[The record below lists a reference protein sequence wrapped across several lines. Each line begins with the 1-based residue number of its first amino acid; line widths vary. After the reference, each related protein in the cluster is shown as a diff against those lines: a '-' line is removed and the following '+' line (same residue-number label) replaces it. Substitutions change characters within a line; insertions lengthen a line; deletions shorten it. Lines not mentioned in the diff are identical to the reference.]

1 MLERIKANW
10 EAVLSYIKENYD
22 LSGPTF
28 NSWINPLE
36 PYKLHK
42 DDNGKQIVDLLVP
55 EDIKMFVSYIQRKY
69 NMYIAVAI
77 EEITGINC
85 SVDFVTKEDLKEKK
99 PDNVLINNG
108 NNTVSDEVIALS
120 NLNPKY
126 TFDTFVVG
134 KSNNIAH
141 AASLAVA
148 ESPGEMYNPLFIYG
162 DSGLGK
168 THLMQAI
175 AHFVLNKDP
184 DKKVLYAPSEPF
196 TNEIV
201 EALKNKDT
209 DYIRKKYRNNDI
221 FLLDD
226 FQFLIGKD
234 ATQLEFFN
242 IFNSMVD
249 ANRQVII
256 TSDRPPK
263 DFTDLDKRMS
273 SRLSQGLIVDI
284 QSPDYETRMAILRK
298 KEETE
303 NYNIDNE
310 VLKYI
315 AENIKSNIR
324 ELEGAL
330 TKVIA
335 MSRLDHN
342 KEINVEFA
350 KEVLKDNINPVEPAM
365 ITPETVLD
373 VVCDHF
379 NVSKEDILGSKRNKE
394 LVYPRQISMY
404 LLRELTNCTHDYI
417 GNILGGRDHSTVIHG
432 IDKIS
437 TEIKTNKELQN
448 IIIVLKK
455 KLSTN

>member
-28 NSWINPLE
+28 NSWIKPLE
-36 PYKLHK
+36 PYVLHK
-42 DDNGKQIVDLLVP
+42 DAGGKQILDLLVP
-55 EDIKMFVSYIQRKY
+55 EDIRMFVGYIAKKY

-77 EEITGINC
+77 EEVTGINC
-85 SVDFVTKEDLKEKK
+85 GVNFITEEDLKEKK
-99 PDNVLINNG
+99 PENILINNG
-108 NNTVSDEVIALS
+108 RNTVSDDVIALS

-126 TFDTFVVG
+126 TFDSFVVG

-148 ESPGEMYNPLFIYG
+148 ESPGDMYNPLFIYG

-175 AHFVLNKDP
+175 AHFILNKDP
-184 DKKVLYAPSEPF
+184 NKKVLYAPSEPF
-196 TNEIV
+196 TNEII
-201 EALKNKDT
+201 EAVRSGNT
-209 DYIRKKYRNNDI
+209 EQIRKKYRGNDV

-226 FQFLIGKD
+226 FQFVIGKD
-234 ATQLEFFN
+234 ATQTEFFN

-263 DFTDLDKRMS
+263 DFIELDRRMS
-273 SRLSQGLIVDI
+273 TRLSQGLLVDI

-298 KEETE
+298 KEEIE

-315 AENIKSNIR
+315 AENIKSSIR

-342 KEINVEFA
+342 KTINVEFA
-350 KEVLKDNINPVEPAM
+350 REVLKDTINPVEPA
-365 ITPETVLD
+365 IVTPDAVID

-379 NVSKEDILGSKRNKE
+379 NITKSDLLSTKRNKE

-404 LLRELTNCTHDYI
+404 LLRELTTCTHDYI
-417 GNILGGRDHSTVIHG
+417 GKNLGGRDHSTVIYG

-437 TEIKTNKELQN
+437 TEIKTNKELSN
-448 IIIVLKK
+448 TVNVLKK
-455 KLSTN
+455 KLSTS